1 MSLQSPKIML
11 KKLPLTLLS
20 TALIGW
26 SGQVQA
32 MTLVDVELAFLL
44 DGSNSVSVE
53 DFNLQLQAY
62 ENIFRDNFYQS
73 FVVPLLG
80 QNING
85 SVGLGK
91 IAVAAFQFGGP
102 EDATEP
108 DQVFQPIVDW
118 TEISDQTGADQVA
131 NGFENATKIGG
142 FTPLGFAIEE
152 TANSMFLNDF
162 QGAQLVMDISTDGQ
176 DSPQS
181 NFIISPVD
189 ASDFARCAGDFDDC
203 PPFPEVGEGGVNVIN
218 AIATEGDD
226 LDLGTLNLITYGT
239 NLSGDAATIFFAD
252 TIDDYEA
259 TLRTKISA
267 ELIPPRTPEPSFVLA
282 MVSLG
287 IVGIGTKWLR
297 GNSGS

>member
-1 MSLQSPKIML
+1 MALQSPKTML

-20 TALIGW
+20 TVLIGW
-26 SGQVQA
+26 SSQVQA

-44 DGSNSVSVE
+44 DGSDSVSGQN
-53 DFNLQLQAY
+53 FNLQLQAY

-91 IAVAAFQFGGP
+91 IAVAAFQFGGVT
-102 EDATEP
+102 DDP
-108 DQVFQPIVDW
+108 DEAFQTIVDW
-118 TEISDQTGADQVA
+118 TEISNQAGANQVA
-131 NGFENATKIGG
+131 DGFENVTKING

-152 TANSMFLNDF
+152 TAISMFTNDF
-162 QGAQLVMDISTDGQ
+162 QGAQLVMDISTDGF
-176 DSPQS
+176 DDPQEGLFL
-181 NFIISPVD
+181 NPRA
-189 ASDFARCAGDFDDC
+189 ASDFARCAGVIAGC
-203 PPFPEVGEGGVNVIN
+203 PPSPEVRPGGVNVIN
-218 AIATEGDD
+218 VIANEVIVDQD
-226 LDLGTLNLITYGT
+226 LLDRITYGT
-239 NLSGDAATIFFAD
+239 NLSGDAATIFLAD

-287 IVGIGTKWLR
+287 IFGIGAKWLR
-297 GNSGS
+297 GNRES